1 MAPLPR
7 RRTMLE
13 RPVRMRAILEEL
25 RWRRPSDGP
34 QIVTIADIAECG
46 CPDWCLRDHENE

>member
-7 RRTMLE
+7 RRSMLE